1 MFLIMKV
8 LMHIEF
14 IETLENTEK
23 YRKETREGL
32 VNDVDLIQ
40 QPIVSNILW
49 IHQKTNSS
57 SI

>member
-1 MFLIMKV
+1 MKV

-23 YRKETREGL
+23 YRKETRKGL
-32 VNDVDLIQ
+32 VNDVDFIQ

-49 IHQKTNSS
+49 IHQKMIHPQFKNF
-57 SI
+57 